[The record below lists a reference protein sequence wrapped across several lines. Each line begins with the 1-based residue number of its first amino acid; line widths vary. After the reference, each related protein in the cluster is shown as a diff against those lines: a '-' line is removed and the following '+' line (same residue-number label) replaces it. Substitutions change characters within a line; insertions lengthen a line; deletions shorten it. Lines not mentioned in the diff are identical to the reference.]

1 MFPMMQQYG
10 IDKLSDEEKLG
21 LVEEIWESMEEP
33 VKGIP
38 LTETQKQE
46 LDRRVAHYEAHPES
60 ALTWDELKQRVR
72 AKR

>member
-1 MFPMMQQYG
+1 MFPKMQQYG

-33 VKGIP
+33 VKGMS
-38 LTETQKQE
+38 LTEAQKQE
-46 LDRRVAHYEAHPES
+46 LDRRVAHYEAQPES